1 MTRLYQ
7 SQYILSKVFNNTN
20 NILRTTFN
28 NTQDYFNAVYD
39 NTKDALRV
47 NIVGSMLPM
56 VDSVQELPDTAEE
69 KQICPVYNDE
79 KKGID
84 FYQWI
89 NGQWVFRGSTVAD
102 AEINP
107 EEKETIEWINDHGS
121 IEGLG

>member
-56 VDSVQELPDTAEE
+56 VDSV
-69 KQICPVYNDE
+69 
-79 KKGID
+79 
-84 FYQWI
+84 
-89 NGQWVFRGSTVAD
+89 
-102 AEINP
+102 
-107 EEKETIEWINDHGS
+107 
-121 IEGLG
+121 

>member
-1 MTRLYQ
+1 M
-7 SQYILSKVFNNTN
+7 
-20 NILRTTFN
+20 
-28 NTQDYFNAVYD
+28 
-39 NTKDALRV
+39 
-47 NIVGSMLPM
+47 
-56 VDSVQELPDTAEE
+56 PDTAEE

-107 EEKETIEWINDHGS
+107 EEKETIEWINDHMDQ
-121 IEGLG
+121 LKDLVDFNYLVNV